1 MPTSFIAN
9 DGGLPRTCF
18 GEPGQPQEVPPG
30 SLFGM
35 CEVCSKHCPMF
46 TEPQRARLWKMACG
60 RRACALCYQFDKTR
74 NAARKL
80 RINTDH
86 YFHVMRSLELL
97 EKYTSAIVEADPS
110 QLQEVF
116 PSQPILRSPAERRNA
131 RSSTL
136 EHPCGSPLFIPV
148 FPTTHVPTE
157 VAIPN
162 ADIGCGQTVTI
173 QPHLPPPVDNPAASP
188 FDMFASRKWS
198 SITRRY
204 FSMKRYVAMRHVI
217 DGAMKSRR
225 HIFDKWSSITRR
237 YLSMRRKDSAMT
249 SAAALDQPR
258 PEDGAMSSEVRA
270 WLEED
275 DPMPPLDNALILKHG
290 MKMMF

>member
-18 GEPGQPQEVPPG
+18 GEPLQPQEMPPG

-116 PSQPILRSPAERRNA
+116 PSQRILRSPAERRNA
-131 RSSTL
+131 LAHGSTRENAL
-136 EHPCGSPLFIPV
+136 AHGLFIPV
-148 FPTTHVPTE
+148 FPITHVPTE

-162 ADIGCGQTVTI
+162 ADLGCRQTVT
-173 QPHLPPPVDNPAASP
+173 
-188 FDMFASRKWS
+188 RKWS

-217 DGAMKSRR
+217 DGGMKSRR